1 MHMCRRWDFGGHLQ
15 LQQDGHG
22 RYFDHLLAF
31 HSPVGR
37 SGNGS
42 GTVQPADTMKRARV
56 RTVSSNPPS
65 SKSGAQEEPRG
76 PRRPKSAFLC
86 FLSLYRS
93 LYKSSVG
100 SAFSHQRTLCAAAG
114 EAWRAMPHDQRAPF
128 VRESEASKLEWSR
141 YMGSQ
146 GRVRKRKMKVQLPVV
161 EQRDATPSQASAS
174 VSSRGTASPGCAGSE
189 LADTQCRA
197 PSSRDLHRQASAQVE
212 TAAPTPAPRP
222 AALDLILPS
231 YPVPWS
237 IREYELT
244 RLRGTPLRPFPPS
257 RSLGRPPSGHY
268 AGSGADCGLW
278 SPVHR
283 SDSSHLAPA
292 AYPGAPLAPWLPLA
306 DRAEGGLGPGLDVA
320 AASLGMWRQEEGW
333 NPDILH
339 LDSTDPL
346 PLGGP
351 EAFSGMWEVL

>member
-1 MHMCRRWDFGGHLQ
+1 
-15 LQQDGHG
+15 
-22 RYFDHLLAF
+22 
-31 HSPVGR
+31 
-37 SGNGS
+37 
-42 GTVQPADTMKRARV
+42 MKRARV
-56 RTVSSNPPS
+56 RTVSSKPPS
-65 SKSGAQEEPRG
+65 SKPGAQDEPRG

-174 VSSRGTASPGCAGSE
+174 VSSRATTSPGCAGSE
-189 LADTQCRA
+189 QADTQCRA

-268 AGSGADCGLW
+268 AGGGADCSLW

-306 DRAEGGLGPGLDVA
+306 DRAEGGLGPGLDVS
-320 AASLGMWRQEEGW
+320 AASLGMWRHEEGW